1 MAKSNARVPLV
12 ERETVPAADLPAY
25 DHVAKSRGAGRMPN
39 VFKALA
45 NNPAVMD
52 RVAAVGEYMRFQSKL
67 DPQLREL
74 AILTTAQEIRCAYE
88 WTAHYTIAQKLGV
101 PAKLL
106 SSVGTPQIESEPAP
120 LGPELRF
127 ARLVARRK
135 RRRCDLRHGEESSRQ
150 CGRSRSYRA
159 RWLLRFARADA
170 QYAPGSSGR
179 RRRDNPIREI
189 ANLCIISAM

>member
-1 MAKSNARVPLV
+1 MPKSSARVPLV

-25 DHVAKSRGAGRMPN
+25 DHVAKSRGTGRMPN

-45 NNPAVMD
+45 NNPTVMD

-74 AILTTAQEIRCAYE
+74 AILTTAQEIRCTYE

-101 PAKLL
+101 SAKLL
-106 SSVGTPQIESEPAP
+106 SSVGTPQIESEAAP

-127 ARLVARRK
+127 ARLVARGENVDDATFDAVRNHVGNAGVL
-135 RRRCDLRHGEESSRQ
+135 DLIGLV
-150 CGRSRSYRA
+150 GYYGLLA
-159 RWLLRFARADA
+159 RMLNTLQVPLDEGVEAIPFVK
-170 QYAPGSSGR
+170 
-179 RRRDNPIREI
+179 
-189 ANLCIISAM
+189 

>member
-1 MAKSNARVPLV
+1 MPKSSARVPLV

-45 NNPAVMD
+45 NNPTVMD

-101 PAKLL
+101 PAITLG
-106 SSVGTPQIESEPAP
+106 SVGTPQVESGSAP
-120 LGPELRF
+120 LGAELRF
-127 ARLVARRK
+127 ARLVARGESVDDATFDAVK
-135 RRRCDLRHGEESSRQ
+135 NHLGNAGVLDLIGLI
-150 CGRSRSYRA
+150 GYYGLLA
-159 RWLLRFARADA
+159 RMLNTLQVPLDEGVEA
-170 QYAPGSSGR
+170 
-179 RRRDNPIREI
+179 I
-189 ANLCIISAM
+189 AFVK

>member
-106 SSVGTPQIESEPAP
+106 ISVGTPQIESEPAP
-120 LGPELRF
+120 LGAELRF
-127 ARLVARRK
+127 ARLVARGENVDDATFDAVK
-135 RRRCDLRHGEESSRQ
+135 SHLGNTGVLDLIGLV
-150 CGRSRSYRA
+150 GYYGLLA
-159 RWLLRFARADA
+159 RMLNTLQVPLDEGVEAIPFVK
-170 QYAPGSSGR
+170 
-179 RRRDNPIREI
+179 
-189 ANLCIISAM
+189 